1 MLRTHE
7 TVPDILVTTPVEDD
21 PEDPMELFRP
31 EASPDAAAG
40 PSVPRSD
47 PPEFGLDSATVGF
60 GTSNSPTQRKPRP
73 TSVTEGPR
81 FTFSSNEL
89 ADWDPSY
96 DPTDRDLQSP
106 QRALTSPARSR
117 PFVWL
122 LLSAAVAIFL
132 VSWFAAGA
140 EFTRRTAIEA
150 GGRVRSAIASMVD
163 ETSFALQ
170 SGRPSAPGPRLAA
183 DRLEPIPAS
192 PPEPIPVSPPE
203 SNNDNSSPEPTVEQ
217 PARPS
222 PSIKGAAPSPAPA
235 LSKVQAS
242 SRATNG
248 LLAGTLSIDS
258 RPVGASVFIDGQL
271 VGTTPLLLPHISPG
285 THAVRLHLA
294 GHQDWRSTEQVVPD
308 GRNRVT
314 AALEQDEKAPEP

>member
-1 MLRTHE
+1 
-7 TVPDILVTTPVEDD
+7 
-21 PEDPMELFRP
+21 MELFRP
-31 EASPDAAAG
+31 EASPDGAAG
-40 PSVPRSD
+40 PPVPRSD
-47 PPEFGLDSATVGF
+47 PLEVGLDSVTVGL
-60 GTSNSPTQRKPRP
+60 GTSSNSPTQRKPRP
-73 TSVTEGPR
+73 TSVDAGPR

-122 LLSAAVAIFL
+122 LLSAPVAVLL

-140 EFTRRTAIEA
+140 ESTRRTAIEA
-150 GGRVRSAIASMVD
+150 GGRVRSAIGSMVA
-163 ETSFALQ
+163 ETSSALHF
-170 SGRPSAPGPRLAA
+170 GRPSAAGPPLAA

-192 PPEPIPVSPPE
+192 PPK
-203 SNNDNSSPEPTVEQ
+203 SNNDNSNPEPTVEE

-222 PSIKGAAPSPAPA
+222 PSSKGAAPSPAPA

-271 VGTTPLLLPHISPG
+271 VGTTPLLLPDISPG
-285 THAVRLHLA
+285 THAVLLKLAAHLE
-294 GHQDWRSTEQVVPD
+294 WRSTVQVVPD
-308 GRNRVT
+308 RRNRVT
-314 AALEQDEKAPEP
+314 AALEQDENAPEP

>member
-7 TVPDILVTTPVEDD
+7 TAPEIPAVEDD

-47 PPEFGLDSATVGF
+47 PREVRLDSATVGL
-60 GTSNSPTQRKPRP
+60 GTSSNSPTQQKPRP
-73 TSVTEGPR
+73 TSVDEGPR
-81 FTFSSNEL
+81 FTFSSNVL

-96 DPTDRDLQSP
+96 DLQTP
-106 QRALTSPARSR
+106 QRGLTSPARSR

-122 LLSAAVAIFL
+122 LLSAPVAVLL
-132 VSWFAAGA
+132 VSWFSAGA
-140 EFTRRTAIEA
+140 ESTRRTAIEA
-150 GGRVRSAIASMVD
+150 GGRVRSAIAWMVA

-170 SGRPSAPGPRLAA
+170 SGRPSAAGPPLAA

-192 PPEPIPVSPPE
+192 PPK
-203 SNNDNSSPEPTVEQ
+203 SNNDDSSPEPTVEQ

-285 THAVRLHLA
+285 THVVRLQLA
-294 GHQDWRSTEQVVPD
+294 AHQDWRSTVQVVSD
-308 GRNRVT
+308 GMNRVT
-314 AALEQDEKAPEP
+314 AALEEAPEP

>member
-7 TVPDILVTTPVEDD
+7 TAPEIPAVEDD

-40 PSVPRSD
+40 LSVPRSGSR
-47 PPEFGLDSATVGF
+47 EVGLDSATVGL
-60 GTSNSPTQRKPRP
+60 GTSSNSPTQQKQRP
-73 TSVTEGPR
+73 ISVDEGPH
-81 FTFSSNEL
+81 FTFSSNVL

-96 DPTDRDLQSP
+96 DLQSP
-106 QRALTSPARSR
+106 QRGLTSPARSR
-117 PFVWL
+117 PLVWL
-122 LLSAAVAIFL
+122 LLSAPVAVFL
-132 VSWFAAGA
+132 VSWFSAGA
-140 EFTRRTAIEA
+140 ESTRRTAIEA
-150 GGRVRSAIASMVD
+150 GGRVRSAIAWMAA

-170 SGRPSAPGPRLAA
+170 SSRPSAAGPPLAA

-192 PPEPIPVSPPE
+192 PPK
-203 SNNDNSSPEPTVEQ
+203 SNNDNSSPEPTVEP
-217 PARPS
+217 PARPAPSIKEAAPS
-222 PSIKGAAPSPAPA
+222 PAIKGAAPSPAPA

-285 THAVRLHLA
+285 THTVRLKLA
-294 GHQDWRSTEQVVPD
+294 AHQDWRSTEQVVPD

-314 AALEQDEKAPEP
+314 AALEQDEHAPEP

>member
-1 MLRTHE
+1 LLAEAVRQRFLRGPMLRTHE
-7 TVPDILVTTPVEDD
+7 AAPDIPATTPVEDD
-21 PEDPMELFRP
+21 PEDPLELFRP
-31 EASPDAAAG
+31 EAQRDAAAG

-47 PPEFGLDSATVGF
+47 PLEVGYDSATVGL
-60 GTSNSPTQRKPRP
+60 GTSSNSPTQRKPRP

-81 FTFSSNEL
+81 FTFASNEP
-89 ADWDPSY
+89 A
-96 DPTDRDLQSP
+96 DRDLQSP
-106 QRALTSPARSR
+106 QRPLASPARSR

-122 LLSAAVAIFL
+122 LPSAPVAVFL
-132 VSWFAAGA
+132 ASWFAAGA
-140 EFTRRTAIEA
+140 ESTRRTAIEV
-150 GGRVRSAIASMVD
+150 GDRVRSAIASMVA

-170 SGRPSAPGPRLAA
+170 SGRPSAAGPPLAS
-183 DRLEPIPAS
+183 DRREPIPAS
-192 PPEPIPVSPPE
+192 PPE
-203 SNNDNSSPEPTVEQ
+203 SNNDNPSPEPTVEQ

-242 SRATNG
+242 WPARNG

-285 THAVRLHLA
+285 THTVRLRLA
-294 GHQDWRSTEQVVPD
+294 AHQDWRSTEQIVPD

-314 AALEQDEKAPEP
+314 AALEEDENAAGP